1 MKVDLSGLATPAPIG
16 AADGPYRPEVIMAA
30 IAHDRADVS
39 PSNDPERAR
48 QVRQAEEL
56 LFSEPSAGGFAKA
69 LFRGVFRGDV
79 LFPYP
84 ELPTAERAVVEE
96 AVTALRNFADASID
110 AAEIDRSADIPRSVI
125 DGLANL

>member
-1 MKVDLSGLATPAPIG
+1 MEVDLSGLATPAPTG
-16 AADGPYRPEVIMAA
+16 AAIGPSRPEEIMAA
-30 IAHDRADVS
+30 IAHDRADAS
-39 PSNDPERAR
+39 ASNDPERAR

-56 LFSEPSAGGFAKA
+56 LFAEPSAGGFAKA

-84 ELPTAERAVVEE
+84 ELPTAERAEVEGSV
-96 AVTALRNFADASID
+96 AALMRFAESSID

-125 DGLANL
+125 DGL